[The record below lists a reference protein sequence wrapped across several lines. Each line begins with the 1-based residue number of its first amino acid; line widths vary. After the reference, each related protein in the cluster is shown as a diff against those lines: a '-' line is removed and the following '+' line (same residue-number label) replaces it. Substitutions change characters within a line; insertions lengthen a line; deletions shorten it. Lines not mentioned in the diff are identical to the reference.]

1 MMRIPFIDDRMRLAD
16 VGAQWKSTKH
26 IYTQSTSTPINL
38 SISRMDEMNSES
50 IVLKISIFLATEW

>member
-1 MMRIPFIDDRMRLAD
+1 MIKIPFIDDRMRLAD

-26 IYTQSTSTPINL
+26 IYIQSTSTPINL

-50 IVLKISIFLATEW
+50 IVLKISILLATEW

>member
-1 MMRIPFIDDRMRLAD
+1 MIKIPFIDDRMRLAD
-16 VGAQWKSTKH
+16 VGAQRKSTNH

-50 IVLKISIFLATEW
+50 IVLKISILLATEW

>member
-1 MMRIPFIDDRMRLAD
+1 MIRIPFIDDRMRLAD
-16 VGAQWKSTKH
+16 VGVQWKSTKH

-50 IVLKISIFLATEW
+50 IVLKISILLATEW